1 MLVIGL
7 ALFLSN
13 GGLLENPSES
23 LGKYVTYATCIGC
36 GYLCLLTAG
45 VWLGRLWSVSLME
58 DRYNVE
64 NESFQQETRLLNNDY
79 SINLPTRFYYRK
91 KWHDG

>member
-1 MLVIGL
+1 
-7 ALFLSN
+7 
-13 GGLLENPSES
+13 
-23 LGKYVTYATCIGC
+23 
-36 GYLCLLTAG
+36 
-45 VWLGRLWSVSLME
+45 ME

-64 NESFQQETRLLNNDY
+64 NESFQQETRLLNSDC

>member
-7 ALFLSN
+7 ALFLPN
-13 GGLLENPSES
+13 GGLLAYPSES
-23 LGKYVTYATCIGC
+23 LGKYIVYAACIGC

-45 VWLGRLWSVSLME
+45 IWLGRLWSVSLME